1 MKRMIC
7 LLLTLCLLA
16 ACSLAG
22 AEDQSSRGKPYT
34 NPNLYDSFPERPG
47 PEENFFIYAD
57 YDDFVK
63 AADGSDKWN
72 NGFIQRSTHYVGQE
86 IVDICLNSEYTD
98 TESEIIR
105 ILYNLAV
112 DTEKLDREGIAPLMA
127 KVDRVKAVRTL
138 DELTALIGE
147 KGFLLSTPMLYCIAT
162 EDSNQGLFS
171 VSISKN
177 PLLDSLDMTDE
188 EIEANGGPLPD
199 METPRKRLV
208 EMQYSEEEADS
219 LVKEIER
226 YDNDYTEDPEDWPES
241 QQLISLKEIRENW
254 QPLYMILEGAGL
266 VIDGNENKAVYKIP
280 PYTIG
285 SFMAWYREE
294 NLEALKA
301 MVSLRLYQD
310 TMPFLDMDRYQ
321 QSQYKDNWDD
331 SLSILYKRI
340 SGPAIV
346 PATQAYITHCC
357 PEEKWEKANSLFEEI
372 RQTMRARIEAST
384 WLSEGSKGKCLEKI
398 DDLILQPIVPPG
410 GSFDCE
416 PLLAA
421 LQGSESL
428 LDAAGR
434 CMWFNNQC
442 MMRFTGEPTDRE
454 NVYIY
459 SMGGPLQT
467 SGGYL
472 PTNNMFSLGAAALC
486 ESVCDFSSR
495 ETLLGTIGMNMAH
508 EIAHGYDFQNIRTD
522 LTGTAPM
529 ITEEEY
535 QSVAKFMKSFI
546 GQLNLI
552 ETGNGLYMNG
562 EATCIEAFADALG
575 MRLVLDLAKQE
586 EHFDYDRFFR
596 AYAKYYFCYE
606 KGVSESG
613 GGTHPH
619 DYVRINFSDQHM
631 DEFYETYPSV
641 TEGTP
646 MYIPP
651 EDRLLL
657 W

>member
-1 MKRMIC
+1 MKRIIC
-7 LLLTLCLLA
+7 LLLILCLPA

-22 AEDQSSRGKPYT
+22 AEDQPSRGKPYT
-34 NPNLYDSFPERPG
+34 NPNLYDSFPECPG
-47 PEENFFIYAD
+47 PEENYIIYAD

-63 AADGSDKWN
+63 AAGGSDKWN
-72 NGFIQRSTHYVGQE
+72 NGFEQRSTHYVAQE

-105 ILYNLAV
+105 ILYNLAA

-138 DELTALIGE
+138 DELTALIAE

-162 EDSNQGLFS
+162 EDSNQGLFL

-177 PLLDSLDMTDE
+177 PLLDSLAMTDE

-226 YDNDYTEDPEDWPES
+226 YDNDYTEDPEGWPEGR
-241 QQLISLKEIRENW
+241 QLISLKKIRENW
-254 QPLYMILEGAGL
+254 QPLYRILEGTGL
-266 VIDGNENKAVYKIP
+266 VMEDNETK
-280 PYTIG
+280 
-285 SFMAWYREE
+285 YR
-294 NLEALKA
+294 N
-301 MVSLRLYQD
+301 
-310 TMPFLDMDRYQ
+310 
-321 QSQYKDNWDD
+321 NWDD
-331 SLSILYKRI
+331 PLSILYKRI
-340 SGPAIV
+340 SGPAVV

-357 PEEKWEKANSLFEEI
+357 PEEKWEKVKRLFEEI
-372 RQTMRARIEAST
+372 RQAMRARIEAST

-421 LQGSESL
+421 LQGCESL
-428 LDAAGR
+428 ADAAGK
-434 CMWFNNQC
+434 CMWFSNQC
-442 MMRFTGEPTDRE
+442 MMRFAGEPDGRE

-495 ETLLGTIGMNMAH
+495 ETLLGTIGMNMSH

-522 LTGTAPM
+522 SAGTAPM
-529 ITEEEY
+529 ITDEEY
-535 QSVAKFMKSFI
+535 QSVAEFMKSFI
-546 GQLNLI
+546 GQLNRI
-552 ETGNGLYMNG
+552 ETGNGHYMNG
-562 EATCIEAFADALG
+562 EATCIEAFADVQG

-606 KGVSESG
+606 KGLSERGAALTPTTMSVSTSPISIWMSS
-613 GGTHPH
+613 TKPI
-619 DYVRINFSDQHM
+619 R
-631 DEFYETYPSV
+631 P
-641 TEGTP
+641 
-646 MYIPP
+646 
-651 EDRLLL
+651 
-657 W
+657 